1 MFNLRVPALLSLAI
15 LTAVSADA
23 QIARNRNN
31 PYSPSPDG
39 RQKTVKLESM
49 PVVAVAS
56 ASKPAMVPVKR
67 RINPAPVAE
76 RTLPLTE
83 LYRVGVGDVLFIE
96 LANVAQGHGY
106 YSVGDSG
113 TIEFQ
118 LAGGEV
124 IVADKTVDAIAREL
138 AERITLLPDPRVEV
152 KVREYGSHKVTVT
165 GLVDHP
171 GERSLQREA
180 IPLFVVRAEAGV
192 KPTAGRAVITRAPL
206 LKPEI
211 YALNDSATDDVL
223 IYPGNTVEF
232 VEGEQI
238 KPVYFISGN
247 VVAPGQKELIS
258 GQTLYQAVAAAG
270 GSKGS
275 ARKGIIR
282 RKSAKGVLSVS
293 EYDLRSIR
301 NGKMP
306 DPVLSGG
313 DVIEI
318 GN

>member
-1 MFNLRVPALLSLAI
+1 MFNSRVPAAFGLAI
-15 LTAVSADA
+15 LIAVSADA

-39 RQKTVKLESM
+39 RQKVVEIESQS
-49 PVVAVAS
+49 AVSAAAS
-56 ASKPAMVPVKR
+56 
-67 RINPAPVAE
+67 PAPVTVPVTRRADPAPVTE
-76 RTLPLTE
+76 RAVPLTD
-83 LYRVGVGDVLFIE
+83 LYKVGVGDVLLIQ
-96 LANVAQGHGY
+96 LANVSQGNGY
-106 YSVGDSG
+106 YTVRDSG
-113 TIEFQ
+113 TIDFQ

-124 IVADKTVDAIAREL
+124 IVADKTPDAIEREL
-138 AERITLLPDPRVEV
+138 TERITLFPDPRVEV
-152 KVREYGSHKVTVT
+152 TVREYGSHKVMVT

-171 GERSLQREA
+171 GEKSLQREA

-211 YALNDSATDDVL
+211 YELNGSTTDDVL

-232 VEGEQI
+232 VEGEQGR
-238 KPVYFISGN
+238 PVYFISGN
-247 VVAPGQKELIS
+247 VIAPGQKELVT
-258 GQTLYQAVAAAG
+258 GQTLYQALAAAG

-275 ARKGIIR
+275 VRKGVIR

-293 EYDLRSIR
+293 EHDLRSIR
-301 NGKMP
+301 NGKAP
-306 DPVLSGG
+306 DPILSAG